1 MGRGRMATPGTCCA
15 LEHCFKALSINH
27 GSLSPSQASIK
38 EEACFH
44 AKDDITIQRHNQ
56 NSSHKDPLEPESM
69 SDLSPQREQF
79 LDLKTGEL
87 HFYDSSARRR
97 TKSHSKKLLRMS
109 EKVLVSEDM
118 TPNSPGIVKPSSPF
132 YYSESEDFDSTD
144 EESSGSER
152 SQKEAS
158 EMHQVCER
166 EEEAGSSSQDTTVLV
181 AAGCQS
187 CLMYY
192 MLPKHAMSCPKCGTS
207 LLHFNEPATS
217 KDK

>member
-1 MGRGRMATPGTCCA
+1 MATPGTCCA
-15 LEHCFKALSINH
+15 LEHHFKALSINH
-27 GSLSPSQASIK
+27 GSLSPSQAPSK
-38 EEACFH
+38 EETCFH
-44 AKDDITIQRHNQ
+44 ATDDIAIPRQHHNQ
-56 NSSHKDPLEPESM
+56 NFSQKDHFEPKSV

-79 LDLKTGEL
+79 LDLKTGES

-97 TKSHSKKLLRMS
+97 TKRHSKKILRMS
-109 EKVLVSEDM
+109 ERVLVSEEII
-118 TPNSPGIVKPSSPF
+118 PNSPGIVKPSTPF
-132 YYSESEDFDSTD
+132 SYSEAEDLYSSD
-144 EESSGSER
+144 EESTGSER

-166 EEEAGSSSQDTTVLV
+166 EEEASSSSSQDLTVLV

-192 MLPKHAMSCPKCGTS
+192 MLPKHALSCPRCGTS

-217 KDK
+217 KEK